1 MDIATWLST
10 YWQPLLIGAV
20 LGFILGWLVLY
31 LPLRGRVKR
40 HEAETAELYSKLASS
55 DKALKEAR
63 QSADDLQAELSAQQI
78 RFNTVQGQVGTLQ
91 ADLEAIKSQKDALDA
106 SLLERSSQLDLVRAG
121 YEDVSTH
128 NASLDAELVE
138 RANEIEQLKGL
149 NEQLRADY
157 ASLFAQLEEAQQ
169 ERDALKSNLEALS
182 VDMESAKREL
192 SSSADA
198 LANKEVAL
206 NEAYLRAVKLQ
217 RELMDHQSLL
227 AATQSELA
235 ELRRDVSSL
244 SSLNTDLEGKLQ
256 NARGEVAGELA
267 LLTSTML
274 RMKEEALTQA
284 NHRIA
289 ALTAELEAMR
299 AGKVSTR

>member
-1 MDIATWLST
+1 MDITTWLST

-20 LGFILGWLVLY
+20 VGFILGWLLFY

-40 HEAETAELYSKLASS
+40 HEAEAVDLNSKLASS
-55 DKALKEAR
+55 DKAVKDAR
-63 QSADDLQAELSAQQI
+63 KLADDAQTDLQAQQVRFNSAQGQI
-78 RFNTVQGQVGTLQ
+78 AALQ
-91 ADLEAIKSQKDALDA
+91 ADLDAARSQKDALDA
-106 SLLERSSQLDLVRAG
+106 SILERSSELDQQHAL
-121 YEDVSTH
+121 T
-128 NASLDAELVE
+128 
-138 RANEIEQLKGL
+138 
-149 NEQLRADY
+149 EQLRNDY
-157 ASLFAQLEEAQQ
+157 AGLFAQFERAQQ
-169 ERDALKSNLEALS
+169 ERDAYKATLEATTIDLGAARN
-182 VDMESAKREL
+182 DLA
-192 SSSADA
+192 SSADA

-217 RELMDHQSLL
+217 RELMEHQSLL
-227 AATQSELA
+227 ADTQSELA
-235 ELRRDVSSL
+235 ELRRDVVSL
-244 SSLNTDLEGKLQ
+244 TTLNSDLDGKLQ

-274 RMKEEALTQA
+274 RMKEESLNQA